1 MGIVKITQYT
11 HRPNSTEL
19 GLGNT
24 HECYMLVA
32 TDIDMSGIF
41 PPGESVSI
49 YDALTRKEYVL
60 KSSNYRE
67 FRINQMGDIY
77 RDYNVIPG
85 DEIVISQIEKDN
97 VCDLCFTVKKYHRVV
112 LLVKKGLAEIINIDR
127 LKAFEQGDKKY
138 EVNVYDK
145 GKNDILNISFDGA
158 KAKRADSPN
167 MTDFYHVSI
176 DGVDLP
182 NGTYYLTLGVGSDK
196 NILATLPKSDFN
208 TIEFD
213 DSKILSMKESL
224 KKMRKSDIP
233 LQQIFYGAPGTGKS
247 HAINELTAGKD
258 VIRTT
263 FHPDTD
269 YSTFVGAYKPTTKSV
284 PVITVIGT
292 EAVPVRDKNGKEMME
307 DKIVYEYVSQA
318 FLQAYV
324 AAWRKYCDVQEGEEP
339 VDEFLVIEEINRG
352 NCAQIFGDLFQ
363 LLDRGD
369 EGFSEYPIKADSDMK
384 KLLEKEFQG
393 LKIKNKEGIN
403 ALFKGDKDIVAQVL
417 AGDILLLPNNL
428 YIWATMNTSDQSLF
442 PIDSAFKRRWDW
454 HYVPISDAGK
464 KWMIEVNG
472 AQYDW
477 WKFLEAIND
486 KVYHATYSEDKKM
499 GYFFCKANDCV
510 ISAEKFVSKVIF
522 YLWNDVFKDSEF
534 EGDTF
539 KDEDGEKLSFDK
551 FYDVKNKPVKVNE
564 KKIVKFLSNL
574 NLEPDSEADED
585 NSEEGFETEGDKKL
599 PKTSKVFSVEFPDGT
614 VINENNKF
622 DTYHK
627 TLSKIGIEQVEK
639 IAAEMKYHRLHTP
652 LVTKSKY
659 EAILN
664 KPEYSYIQ
672 EGDCFIVKG
681 INNITMYRMVML
693 LDNRLDLQLK
703 VCYE

>member
-1 MGIVKITQYT
+1 ME
-11 HRPNSTEL
+11 EL
-19 GLGNT
+19 LDLG
-24 HECYMLVA
+24 
-32 TDIDMSGIF
+32 
-41 PPGESVSI
+41 
-49 YDALTRKEYVL
+49 VL
-60 KSSNYRE
+60 KASLSELIAHSNMDDCVLPDKFKVKFRSFGEYKIERYNMYTLQVSSKKSLL
-67 FRINQMGDIY
+67 
-77 RDYNVIPG
+77 VIPNQWVY
-85 DEIVISQIEKDN
+85 IAACCCQYYIELVKYKKKLEDFGFTDDMYEACHPSKDN
-97 VCDLCFTVKKYHRVV
+97 KGIPENQKTKEVCKEKAELFLESYDGTDKE
-112 LLVKKGLAEIINIDR
+112 LLVKFLWDYEFWGGGKNIKRSNDFTDSPVLNIANTINASSSLIGAIVKGLANQNCLNLLLESTEW
-127 LKAFEQGDKKY
+127 KSFEGSSASTTSTKKNP
-138 EVNVYDK
+138 EST
-145 GKNDILNISFDGA
+145 IL
-158 KAKRADSPN
+158 
-167 MTDFYHVSI
+167 
-176 DGVDLP
+176 
-182 NGTYYLTLGVGSDK
+182 
-196 NILATLPKSDFN
+196 
-208 TIEFD
+208 
-213 DSKILSMKESL
+213 
-224 KKMRKSDIP
+224 

-284 PVITVIGT
+284 PVTTVIGT
-292 EAVPVRDKNGKEMME
+292 NAVPVIYNGKEMME

-324 AAWRKYCDVQEGEEP
+324 AAWRKYFDVQEGEEP

-384 KLLEKEFQG
+384 KLLEKEFKG
-393 LKIKNKEGIN
+393 LEIKNKEGIN
-403 ALFKGDKDIVAQVL
+403 ALFKGGKDIVAEVL
-417 AGDILLLPNNL
+417 AGDVLLLPNNL

-454 HYVPISDAGK
+454 NYVPISNAGK
-464 KWMIEVNG
+464 NWMIEVNG

-477 WKFLEAIND
+477 WNFLEAIND
-486 KVYHATYSEDKKM
+486 KVYHATYSEDKKL
-499 GYFFCKANDCV
+499 GYFFCKAKDGV
-510 ISAEKFVSKVIF
+510 ISADKFVSKVIF

-534 EGDTF
+534 EGETF
-539 KDEDGEKLSFDK
+539 KDENGEKLSFDK
-551 FYDVKNKPVKVNE
+551 FYSVENNQVKVNGT
-564 KKIVKFLSNL
+564 KIVKFLSNL

>member
-1 MGIVKITQYT
+1 MSEASPICRGKNLTLETVLAFVNAMPLTPMKKAEFHAVTESKLKGWTQTHSQIARQLALYFEKEGICYPRFSQRMTYT
-11 HRPNSTEL
+11 DIL
-19 GLGNT
+19 
-24 HECYMLVA
+24 CYMVNWAKHYFVPNIYTPSLKIEGYRITNIYAYLKNCVKNGVCSYNDA
-32 TDIDMSGIF
+32 CLQMFGVELNNTDKVRVYINNFTDLIISDDLMF
-41 PPGESVSI
+41 VNDHLADTSI
-49 YDALTRKEYVL
+49 PEIYPNNIGLSAEDYF
-60 KSSNYRE
+60 NY
-67 FRINQMGDIY
+67 
-77 RDYNVIPG
+77 
-85 DEIVISQIEKDN
+85 
-97 VCDLCFTVKKYHRVV
+97 FTI
-112 LLVKKGLAEIINIDR
+112 GLHQ
-127 LKAFEQGDKKY
+127 K
-138 EVNVYDK
+138 
-145 GKNDILNISFDGA
+145 
-158 KAKRADSPN
+158 ADS
-167 MTDFYHVSI
+167 
-176 DGVDLP
+176 
-182 NGTYYLTLGVGSDK
+182 
-196 NILATLPKSDFN
+196 
-208 TIEFD
+208 
-213 DSKILSMKESL
+213 
-224 KKMRKSDIP
+224 

-247 HAINELTAGKD
+247 HAINELTADKD

-269 YSTFVGAYKPTTKSV
+269 YSTFVGAYKPTTKPV

-384 KLLEKEFQG
+384 KLLEKEFEG
-393 LKIKNKEGIN
+393 LEIKNKEGIN
-403 ALFKGDKDIVAQVL
+403 ALFKGGKDIVAEVL
-417 AGDILLLPNNL
+417 AGDVLLLPNNL

-454 HYVPISDAGK
+454 NYVPISDAGK

-472 AQYDW
+472 VQYDW

-499 GYFFCKANDCV
+499 GYFFCKANDGV

-551 FYDVKNKPVKVNE
+551 FYSVESNPIKVDE

-574 NLEPDSEADED
+574 GLTPKTETDED
-585 NSEEGFETEGDKKL
+585 NSEEGVETESGKKL
-599 PKTSKVFSVEFPDGT
+599 PKTPKVFTVEFPDGT
-614 VINENNKF
+614 VINEKNRF
-622 DTYHK
+622 ETYLK
-627 TLSKIGIEQVEK
+627 VLSKIGIEQVEK
-639 IAAEMKYHRLHTP
+639 IAEEMKYQRRNTP
-652 LVTKSKY
+652 LVTKSQH
-659 EAILN
+659 EEILN
-664 KPEYSYIQ
+664 DAVYSYVQ
-672 EGDCFIVKG
+672 AGDYYIVKG
-681 INNITMYRMVML
+681 IDAITMYNMVML

>member
-182 NGTYYLTLGVGSDK
+182 NGTYYLTLGVGTDK

-208 TIEFD
+208 KIEFD

-284 PVITVIGT
+284 PVTTVIGT
-292 EAVPVRDKNGKEMME
+292 NAVPVNYNGKEMME

-339 VDEFLVIEEINRG
+339 MDEFLVIEEINRG

-384 KLLEKEFQG
+384 KLLEKEFEG
-393 LKIKNKEGIN
+393 LEIKNKEGIN
-403 ALFKGDKDIVAQVL
+403 ALFKGDKDIVAEVL
-417 AGDILLLPNNL
+417 AGDVLLLPNNL

-454 HYVPISDAGK
+454 NYVPISDAGK

-486 KVYHATYSEDKKM
+486 KVYHATYSEDKKL
-499 GYFFCKANDCV
+499 GYFFCKAKDGV

-551 FYDVKNKPVKVNE
+551 FYSVENNQVKVNGT
-564 KKIVKFLSNL
+564 KIVKFLSNL
-574 NLEPDSEADED
+574 NLSPDSEADED

>member
-182 NGTYYLTLGVGSDK
+182 NGTYYLTLGVGTDK
-196 NILATLPKSDFN
+196 NVLATLPKSDFN

-284 PVITVIGT
+284 PVTTVIGT
-292 EAVPVRDKNGKEMME
+292 NAVPVKLNGKEMME

-324 AAWRKYCDVQEGEEP
+324 AAWRKYSDAQEGEEP
-339 VDEFLVIEEINRG
+339 TDEFLVIEEINRG

-384 KLLEKEFQG
+384 KLLEKEFEG
-393 LKIKNKEGIN
+393 LEIKNKEGIN
-403 ALFKGDKDIVAQVL
+403 ALFNGGKDIVAEVL
-417 AGDILLLPNNL
+417 AGDVLLLPNNL

-454 HYVPISDAGK
+454 NYVPISDAGK

-486 KVYHATYSEDKKM
+486 KVYHATYSEDKKL
-499 GYFFCKANDCV
+499 GYFFCKAKDGV
-510 ISAEKFVSKVIF
+510 ISADKFVSKVIF

-551 FYDVKNKPVKVNE
+551 FYSVENNQVKVNGT
-564 KKIVKFLSNL
+564 KIVKFLSNL
-574 NLEPDSEADED
+574 NLSPDSEADED
-585 NSEEGFETEGDKKL
+585 NSEEGFENEGDKKL

>member
-138 EVNVYDK
+138 DVNVYDK

-269 YSTFVGAYKPTTKSV
+269 YSTFVGAYKPTTKPV

-339 VDEFLVIEEINRG
+339 MDEFLVIEEINRG

-384 KLLEKEFQG
+384 KLLEKEFEG
-393 LKIKNKEGIN
+393 LEIKNKEGIN
-403 ALFKGDKDIVAQVL
+403 ALFKGGKDIVAEVL
-417 AGDILLLPNNL
+417 AGDVLLLPNNL

-454 HYVPISDAGK
+454 NYVPISDAGK
-464 KWMIEVNG
+464 NWMIEVNG

-486 KVYHATYSEDKKM
+486 KVYHATYSEDKKL
-499 GYFFCKANDCV
+499 GYFFCKAKDGV
-510 ISAEKFVSKVIF
+510 ISADKFVSKVIF

-551 FYDVKNKPVKVNE
+551 FYSVENNQVKVNE

-627 TLSKIGIEQVEK
+627 TLSKIGIEQVEE

>member
-1 MGIVKITQYT
+1 MSEASPICRGKNLTLETVLAFVNAMPLTPMKKAEFHAVTESKMKGWTQTHSQIARQLALYFEKEGI
-11 HRPNSTEL
+11 
-19 GLGNT
+19 
-24 HECYMLVA
+24 CYPRFSQRMTY
-32 TDIDMSGIF
+32 TDILRYMVNWAKHYFVPNIYTPSLKIEGYRITNIYAYLKNCVKNGVCSYNDACLQMFGVELNNTDKVRVYINNFTDLIISDDLMF
-41 PPGESVSI
+41 VNDHLADTSI
-49 YDALTRKEYVL
+49 PEIYPNNIGLSAEDYF
-60 KSSNYRE
+60 NY
-67 FRINQMGDIY
+67 
-77 RDYNVIPG
+77 
-85 DEIVISQIEKDN
+85 
-97 VCDLCFTVKKYHRVV
+97 FTI
-112 LLVKKGLAEIINIDR
+112 GLHQ
-127 LKAFEQGDKKY
+127 K
-138 EVNVYDK
+138 
-145 GKNDILNISFDGA
+145 
-158 KAKRADSPN
+158 ADS
-167 MTDFYHVSI
+167 
-176 DGVDLP
+176 
-182 NGTYYLTLGVGSDK
+182 
-196 NILATLPKSDFN
+196 
-208 TIEFD
+208 
-213 DSKILSMKESL
+213 
-224 KKMRKSDIP
+224 

-269 YSTFVGAYKPTTKSV
+269 YSTFVGAYKPTTKPV
-284 PVITVIGT
+284 PVVTVIGT
-292 EAVPVRDKNGKEMME
+292 EAVPVRDKNGKEMTE

-324 AAWRKYCDVQEGEEP
+324 AAWKKYSDAQEGEEP
-339 VDEFLVIEEINRG
+339 MDEFLVIEEINRG

-384 KLLEKEFQG
+384 KLLEKEFKG
-393 LKIKNKEGIN
+393 LEIKNKEGIN

-417 AGDILLLPNNL
+417 AGDVLLLPNNL

-454 HYVPISDAGK
+454 NYVPISDAGK
-464 KWMIEVNG
+464 NWMIEVNG
-472 AQYDW
+472 AQYNW
-477 WKFLEAIND
+477 WNFLEAIND
-486 KVYHATYSEDKKM
+486 KVYHATYSEDKKL
-499 GYFFCKANDCV
+499 GYFFCKAKDGV
-510 ISAEKFVSKVIF
+510 ISADKFVSKVIF

-551 FYDVKNKPVKVNE
+551 FYSVENNQVKVNGT
-564 KKIVKFLSNL
+564 KIVKFLSNL

-627 TLSKIGIEQVEK
+627 TLSKIGIEKVEQ
-639 IAAEMKYHRLHTP
+639 IAAEMKYHRRHTP
-652 LVTKSKY
+652 LVTKSKFD
-659 EAILN
+659 AILN
-664 KPEYSYIQ
+664 DPAFSYVQ
-672 EGDCFIVKG
+672 EGDCFIIKG
-681 INNITMYRMVML
+681 LNDITMYNMVML
-693 LDNRLDLQLK
+693 LDNCLDLQLK

>member
-1 MGIVKITQYT
+1 ME
-11 HRPNSTEL
+11 EL
-19 GLGNT
+19 LDLG
-24 HECYMLVA
+24 
-32 TDIDMSGIF
+32 
-41 PPGESVSI
+41 
-49 YDALTRKEYVL
+49 VL
-60 KSSNYRE
+60 KASLSELIAHSNMDDCVLPDKFKAKFRSFGDYKIEQYNLYTLQVSSRKSLL
-67 FRINQMGDIY
+67 IIPNQWVYIAACCCQYYIELMKYKNKLEALGFTNDMYEACHPSKDNGDISEDQKTKEVCKEKAEHY
-77 RDYNVIPG
+77 LENYDGADKEFLVNFLWNYEYWGGGKNIKRSNDFTDSPVLNIANTINASSSLIG
-85 DEIVISQIEKDN
+85 AIV
-97 VCDLCFTVKKYHRVV
+97 
-112 LLVKKGLAEIINIDR
+112 KGLANQDCLNLLLESEEW
-127 LKAFEQGDKKY
+127 KSFEGSSASSHAPKKTS
-138 EVNVYDK
+138 E
-145 GKNDILNISFDGA
+145 
-158 KAKRADSPN
+158 
-167 MTDFYHVSI
+167 
-176 DGVDLP
+176 
-182 NGTYYLTLGVGSDK
+182 
-196 NILATLPKSDFN
+196 
-208 TIEFD
+208 
-213 DSKILSMKESL
+213 SKF
-224 KKMRKSDIP
+224 P

-269 YSTFVGAYKPTTKSV
+269 YSTFVGAYKPTTKPV

-384 KLLEKEFQG
+384 KLLEKEFEG
-393 LKIKNKEGIN
+393 LEIKNKEGIN
-403 ALFKGDKDIVAQVL
+403 ALFNGGKDIVAEVL
-417 AGDILLLPNNL
+417 AGDVLLLPNNL

-454 HYVPISDAGK
+454 NYVPISNAGK
-464 KWMIEVNG
+464 NWMIEVNG

-477 WKFLEAIND
+477 WNFLEAIND
-486 KVYHATYSEDKKM
+486 KVYHATYSEDKKL
-499 GYFFCKANDCV
+499 GYFFCKAKDGV
-510 ISAEKFVSKVIF
+510 ISADKFVSKVIF

-551 FYDVKNKPVKVNE
+551 FYSVENNQVKVNGT
-564 KKIVKFLSNL
+564 KIVKFLSNL

-585 NSEEGFETEGDKKL
+585 NSEEGVETEGDKKL

-639 IAAEMKYHRLHTP
+639 IAAEMKYHRRHTP

-664 KPEYSYIQ
+664 DPTFSYVQ
-672 EGDCFIVKG
+672 EGDCFIIKG
-681 INNITMYRMVML
+681 LNDITMYNMVML